1 MNNQNEIFSTSVE
14 PGSQSIR
21 PSVCSSVQLF
31 WPNYLSIC
39 LHIRYSSYPPLG
51 TFLRPKILWSVP
63 PTSCPTQKL
72 VQCPKMN
79 ESGCSLAIILSRT
92 IGKPMESRF
101 QKVKKFDM
109 PPPTPCP
116 AVPCRK
122 IGPRPKNDQKL
133 VFIKYVLFHWK
144 AHG

>member
-14 PGSQSIR
+14 SSSSVGPESQSIR

-31 WPNYLSIC
+31 WPNYSSIC

-79 ESGCSLAIILSRT
+79 EGGCSLVIILSRT

-101 QKVKKFDM
+101 QKVKIFDM
-109 PPPTPCP
+109 SSAKFSCQM
-116 AVPCRK
+116 K
-122 IGPRPKNDQKL
+122 GLIKL
-133 VFIKYVLFHWK
+133 HKLSKFH
-144 AHG
+144 

>member
-1 MNNQNEIFSTSVE
+1 
-14 PGSQSIR
+14 
-21 PSVCSSVQLF
+21 
-31 WPNYLSIC
+31 
-39 LHIRYSSYPPLG
+39 
-51 TFLRPKILWSVP
+51 
-63 PTSCPTQKL
+63 
-72 VQCPKMN
+72 MN
-79 ESGCSLAIILSRT
+79 ESGCSLAILSRT

-109 PPPTPCP
+109 PSPTPCP

-122 IGPRPKNDQKL
+122 IGPWPKNDQKL